1 MKLSNLKRN
10 KITLRYL
17 GLTSIGLLLAQLLF
31 GVIQVR
37 WRYYQRVESMRERV
51 EDLGKEL
58 RVISQ
63 ESDLKLNDST
73 LERLMRQSSM
83 GSDLVYSKILNAQG
97 QIITSFFNQENPTI
111 AQTLAN
117 QTNFKNQP
125 ETSIKL
131 EKLIEK
137 IEQNSQIQ
145 EIRQPIIVGGTAL
158 GEIRIAYT
166 LQNIQQ
172 DNLKSASKILI
183 ASLIVSGMLILI
195 MIAMFRREVQLPL
208 GKLVK
213 KNQLLLSEDERASLN
228 QGDELHQLEVLIT
241 RLGSNLQTLQTLQTK
256 IAEQKAT
263 EQAIEDV
270 NQAKN
275 EFLAMIGHEIR
286 TPLNAVT
293 GMTGLLLDTPLN
305 DQQKE
310 FVSIIRNSGENL
322 LTMINNILDFSKIEA
337 QKLELEKQPFELGPC
352 IEEVLRLFISQASE
366 KNLELA
372 YLIEPNTPSAIMGDS
387 TRLRQILANL
397 VGNAIKFT
405 ETGEVVIY
413 INATPLLQ
421 EDSESPTAYELRFAV
436 KDTGIGIPAERCHR
450 LFQPF
455 SQVDAST
462 TRKYGGTGLGL
473 VISKRLGELM
483 GGKMWVHSTE
493 GKGSTFYFTLKAQAA
508 TSSSPVTSHEGE
520 RELMGKRMLIID
532 DNLTNQKILTLQ
544 AQSWGMFTCAVDSGE
559 KALEWLKKG
568 ITFDVAI
575 LDMNMPQMDGLELA
589 REIRQQPHCRAL
601 PLVMLSSITRQEMSS
616 QSDSEEFAAV
626 LIKPIKQ
633 SQLYYSLMQI
643 FAGKPIKVTPSC
655 KKESKEKL
663 LAESLPLRILV
674 AEDVVVNQQVIH
686 LLLEKLGYW
695 ADMVSN
701 GVEVLE
707 ALARRS
713 YDVILMDVRMP
724 EMDGLTATQKIREII
739 APEKQPRIIAMTAES
754 MRGDREKCLA
764 AGMDD
769 YIAKPIRIEEL
780 QRALCQCQPVLEK
793 PALELQVLDGLRKM
807 AGKRAKDVI
816 NDVIMSYLE
825 DGPLRLSAMTTAIA
839 QEDVQAL
846 RQAAHGFRSAS
857 ANVGAICLSCMC
869 QEIETIA
876 RQGTLLG
883 VKEKIP
889 MLKIE
894 YDRVC
899 HALQKELSN
908 HTQLS
913 VITHHQL

>member
-1 MKLSNLKRN
+1 MTLSNLKPN

-37 WRYYQRVESMRERV
+37 WRYHQTVENLHRRV

-63 ESDLKLNDST
+63 ESELNINDAT
-73 LERLMRQSSM
+73 LERLMRQSSV
-83 GSDLVYSKILNAQG
+83 GTDLVYGMILDSQG
-97 QIITSFFNQENPTI
+97 QTMSSFFNQEELSVTPKD
-111 AQTLAN
+111 N
-117 QTNFKNQP
+117 QELTTFN
-125 ETSIKL
+125 L
-131 EKLIEK
+131 DKLIQTIQE
-137 IEQNSQIQ
+137 NPQIR
-145 EIRQPIIVGGTAL
+145 EIRQPIIVAGQSQ
-158 GEIRIAYT
+158 GEIRLAYSLAQT
-166 LQNIQQ
+166 QET
-172 DNLKSASKILI
+172 NLRSASKILL
-183 ASLIVSGMLILI
+183 ASLIVSGILILM
-195 MIAMFRREVQLPL
+195 MIIIFKREVQRPL

-213 KNQLLLSEDERASLN
+213 KTHALLPDSKRPSLTPQDEFT
-228 QGDELHQLEVLIT
+228 QLENLIT
-241 RLGSNLQTLQTLQTK
+241 NLDKYLLTLEALQTK
-256 IAEQKAT
+256 IAQRKVT
-263 EQAIEDV
+263 DKAIEEV

-305 DQQKE
+305 EQQQE

-337 QKLELEKQPFELGPC
+337 QKLELEEQPFELGPC
-352 IEEVLRLFISQASE
+352 IEEVLRLFVSQASQ

-372 YLIEPNTPSAIMGDS
+372 YLIEPNTPSAIVGDS

-397 VGNAIKFT
+397 VSNAIKFT

-413 INATPLLQ
+413 VNATSLLPI
-421 EDSESPTAYELRFAV
+421 DTDNKDPESPLSYELRFAV
-436 KDTGIGIPAERCHR
+436 KDTGIGIPAERCPR
-450 LFQPF
+450 LFQAF

-473 VISKRLGELM
+473 VISKRLSELM
-483 GGKMWVHSTE
+483 GGKMWFHSTE
-493 GKGSTFYFTLKAQAA
+493 GKGSTFYFTLKATESAC
-508 TSSSPVTSHEGE
+508 SSPVTSHEGE

-559 KALEWLKKG
+559 KALEWLQRG

-575 LDMNMPQMDGLELA
+575 LDMNMPQMDGLALA
-589 REIRQQPHCRAL
+589 KEIRQQPHCQNL
-601 PLVMLSSITRQEMSS
+601 PLVMLSSITQQEMSE
-616 QSDSEEFAAV
+616 QNRGEEFSAI
-626 LIKPIKQ
+626 LIKPLKQ

-643 FAGKPIKVTPSC
+643 FAGKPIKVT
-655 KKESKEKL
+655 ESDSTASKDKL
-663 LAESLPLRILV
+663 LAEELPLRILV
-674 AEDVVVNQQVIH
+674 AEDVGVNQEVIR

-695 ADMVSN
+695 ADMVSD
-701 GVEVLE
+701 GAEVLK
-707 ALARRS
+707 ALEDRF

-724 EMDGLTATQKIREII
+724 DVDGLTATREICQI
-739 APEKQPRIIAMTAES
+739 MPSEKRPRIIAMTAES

-780 QRALCQCQPVLEK
+780 KHALRQCQPLAKKSVLDY
-793 PALELQVLDGLRKM
+793 QVLQNLSKM
-807 AGKRAKDVI
+807 AGKRANEVI
-816 NDVIMSYLE
+816 KNVIMSYLE
-825 DGPLRLSAMTTAIA
+825 DSPLRLSTIQTAIEKQDA
-839 QEDVQAL
+839 PTL
-846 RQAAHGFRSAS
+846 RQAVHGLRSAS
-857 ANVGAICLSCMC
+857 ANLGATHLADLCE
-869 QEIETIA
+869 EIETLA
-876 RQGTLLG
+876 RHNNLSTAT
-883 VKEKIP
+883 EKLP
-889 MLKIE
+889 ALQIE

-899 HALQKELSN
+899 YALQKELSK
-908 HTQLS
+908 QSRSSSLPR
-913 VITHHQL
+913 